1 MIDHFARFS
10 RLVARWLAH
19 PAAFV
24 CALLSVLAW
33 ALCGPVFGYSEA
45 WQLVINTGTTIATFL
60 MVFLL
65 QNTQNRDSKA
75 MQVKLDELIRA
86 LKGARNE
93 LIDLE
98 NFTEEELERYTAEFG
113 KIHRHYAAE
122 LDERRTGRERKKP
135 ATKGSSRDQDD
146 EAETGAKK
154 KPPA

>member
-1 MIDHFARFS
+1 MLDQFARFS
-10 RLVARWLAH
+10 RFVARWLAH
-19 PAAFV
+19 PVAFIF
-24 CALLSVLAW
+24 ALLSVLVW
-33 ALCGPVFGYSEA
+33 ALSGPVFGYSET
-45 WQLVINTGTTIATFL
+45 WQLIINTSTTIATFL

-113 KIHRHYAAE
+113 KIHRHYAAALE
-122 LDERRTGRERKKP
+122 GRRSGRKTRGP
-135 ATKGSSRDQDD
+135 AENKGDRS
-146 EAETGAKK
+146 G
-154 KPPA
+154 PALP

>member
-1 MIDHFARFS
+1 MIDLFARFS

-19 PAAFV
+19 PIAFV
-24 CALLSVLAW
+24 CALLSVLVW
-33 ALCGPVFGYSEA
+33 ALCGPAFGYSET
-45 WQLVINTGTTIATFL
+45 WQLIINTGTTIATFL

-113 KIHRHYAAE
+113 KIHRHYETE
-122 LDERRTGRERKKP
+122 LEGRRKGRNGGEPADETRAGPT
-135 ATKGSSRDQDD
+135 SS
-146 EAETGAKK
+146 
-154 KPPA
+154 

>member
-1 MIDHFARFS
+1 MIDRFARFS

-19 PAAFV
+19 PVAFV

-33 ALCGPVFGYSEA
+33 ALCGPFFKYSEN

-75 MQVKLDELIRA
+75 IQVKLDELIRA
-86 LKGARNE
+86 LNGARNE

-98 NFTEEELERYTAEFG
+98 NFTEEELERYSSEFA
-113 KIHRHYAAE
+113 KIHQHYVTE
-122 LDERRTGRERKKP
+122 LEGRRAQRGKDR
-135 ATKGSSRDQDD
+135 
-146 EAETGAKK
+146 
-154 KPPA
+154 PPAPPADAGSGAARP